1 MKAVEFYSNLDRK
14 DTIKIPKDIL
24 DKFNP
29 HKNDSI
35 KVILLQEEDEE
46 ATKIVS
52 RSKEIAGSL
61 RRIKN
66 KKNPKYSSYDK
77 VFKS

>member
-1 MKAVEFYSNLDRK
+1 MKAAEFYSILDRK
-14 DTIKIPKDIL
+14 DTIKVPKDVL
-24 DKFNP
+24 DKINL

-52 RSKEIAGSL
+52 GSKEITDSL
-61 RRIKN
+61 KRIKN
-66 KKNPKYSSYDK
+66 KKNPKYSSYDE